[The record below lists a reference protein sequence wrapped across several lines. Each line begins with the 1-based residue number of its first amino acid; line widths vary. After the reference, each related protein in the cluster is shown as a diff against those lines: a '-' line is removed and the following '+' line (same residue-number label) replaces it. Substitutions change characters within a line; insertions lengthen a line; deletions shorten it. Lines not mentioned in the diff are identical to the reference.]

1 MGARR
6 AARSGGTVTAVTVP
20 LVVLV
25 VAACVALAGWATWFV
40 VADRAVVLR
49 QLGAAAGVVALLLV
63 QAVVAG
69 LLLARGDGSVSGG
82 LFWGYVVTQALVLPL
97 AGLWAFAER
106 TRWNSVVLA
115 VAALTVAFL
124 EYRLVQ
130 IWGGR

>member
-1 MGARR
+1 M
-6 AARSGGTVTAVTVP
+6 
-20 LVVLV
+20 
-25 VAACVALAGWATWFV
+25 
-40 VADRAVVLR
+40 
-49 QLGAAAGVVALLLV
+49 

-106 TRWNSVVLA
+106 TRWSSVVLA